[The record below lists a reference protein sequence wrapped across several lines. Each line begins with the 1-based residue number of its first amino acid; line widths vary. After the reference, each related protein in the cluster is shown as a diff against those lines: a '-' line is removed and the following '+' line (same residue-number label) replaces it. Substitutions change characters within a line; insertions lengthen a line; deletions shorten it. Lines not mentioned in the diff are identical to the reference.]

1 MSEYVV
7 NDDIV
12 IVEECIQNQLFY
24 KMKCNGRY
32 IITEEWV
39 YTLVELLAKDISV
52 TEIQA
57 TLFRQYNIV
66 KTEDEINNTTKYLLS
81 FAVLHTDDK
90 NGLFL
95 SKQHEGFFHTMTKLT
110 FKNSVLPESVTEKI
124 GWAFSFLFSPLVI
137 VLLIA
142 CSVVPIAMTIITVVQ
157 NENLFD
163 LGYVLSGIAR
173 YLPIFF
179 LIGIISSVLHEFGH
193 IGAAKYAGCSVG
205 EIGVGIYF
213 FSPVFYSH
221 LTDINILNRSKR
233 ILVDSAGIFLNTIF
247 AACVSIFALL
257 MHNNIL
263 SIFVLLLTIDILYNL
278 SPFTKSDGYW
288 ILSDLTQTIN
298 LHVRLDILIA
308 QIIKKKC
315 LPKSSQIQ
323 YRILAL
329 YGLLLLLYFGVS
341 TVISVVLLPGYIKA
355 YPDLL
360 LKYWDGIAISF
371 SNVDISGLLE
381 NVYYFLIVLIPI
393 VGFLVLL
400 CKFFLFITN
409 MKRKK
414 RCNE

>member
-1 MSEYVV
+1 VITEEY
-7 NDDIV
+7 
-12 IVEECIQNQLFY
+12 IQNQLFY

-32 IITEEWV
+32 IITEDWI

-57 TLFRQYNIV
+57 TLLRRDNIV
-66 KTEDEINNTTKYLLS
+66 KTEDEINNTIKYLLS
-81 FAVLHTDDK
+81 FEVLHTDDK

-163 LGYVLSGIAR
+163 LGYVLSGTAI
-173 YLPIFF
+173 YLPVFL

-213 FSPVFYSH
+213 FSPVFYAH
-221 LTDINILNRSKR
+221 LSDINILNRGKQV
-233 ILVDSAGIFLNTIF
+233 LVDFGGIYLNMIII
-247 AACVSIFALL
+247 ACVSIIALL

-263 SIFVLLLTIDILYNL
+263 SIFVLLLTIGILYNL
-278 SPFTKSDGYW
+278 LPFTKTDGYW

-308 QIIKKKC
+308 QIIKKRS

-329 YGLLLLLYFGVS
+329 YGLILLLYLGVNVFF
-341 TVISVVLLPGYIKA
+341 TVVLLPGYIKA

-360 LKYWDGIAISF
+360 LKYWDGIAISL
-371 SNVDISGLLE
+371 STGDISRLLE
-381 NVYYFLIVLIPI
+381 NVYYSIIMLVPI
-393 VGFLVLL
+393 VGLMVLF
-400 CKFFLFITN
+400 CKLFHFITN
-409 MKRKK
+409 MKRKAP
-414 RCNE
+414 CNK